1 MRRLRYNVA
10 MSLDGF
16 IAGPKGEYDWIT
28 PNSGIDFAALYRQ
41 FDTLLMGRLT
51 YDAMRAK
58 GMSAKGMGMK
68 AFVVSTTLKPEQH
81 PDVTIIAR
89 NVPEAVAALKA
100 QPGSIPQK
108 DIWLCGGGA
117 LFRCLLD
124 AGLVDSVEVSV
135 FPVLLGSGVPLL
147 PVGRRASLHL
157 EESKTLPSG
166 ILMLKYAAAPN
177 PLSSARPTS
186 AKPKSAK
193 PKSVRK
199 RTA

>member
-1 MRRLRYNVA
+1 

-51 YDAMRAK
+51 YD
-58 GMSAKGMGMK
+58 GMPAKGMGMK

-157 EESKTLPSG
+157 EESKPLPSG
-166 ILMLKYAAAPN
+166 ILMLKYAAAPK
-177 PLSSARPTS
+177 PLSSARQTS

-199 RTA
+199 RAA

>member
-108 DIWLCGGGA
+108 DIWLCGGA

-166 ILMLKYAAAPN
+166 ILMLKYAAAPK

>member
-1 MRRLRYNVA
+1 MRRIRYSVA

-28 PNSGIDFAALYRQ
+28 PNSGIDFAAHYRQ

-58 GMSAKGMGMK
+58 GMSPKGMGMK

-81 PDVTIIAR
+81 PDVTIIA
-89 NVPEAVAALKA
+89 NDVPAAVSAIKA
-100 QPGSIPQK
+100 EPGPNK

-124 AGLVDSVEVSV
+124 AGLVDAVDVSV

-147 PVGRRASLHL
+147 PVGRRATLRL

-166 ILMLKYAAAPN
+166 ILMLKYAAAPK
-177 PLSSARPTS
+177 PLSS

-193 PKSVRK
+193 STSAKPKSDRRK
-199 RTA
+199 SA